1 MRSLGVLLVSL
12 TALIA
17 GCSEQF
23 EWRDVRSADGYTV
36 ALPGRAQTATREI
49 ELDGQKFRLS
59 MTSTGIG
66 PALFAVGAAQL
77 PATLTADAA
86 VRDRTIAYFRDSLL
100 RNIEGKVTHTAPAPL
115 ALAPASGMT
124 VLATQEVRATGISN
138 GRSSTLAAR
147 FFIIDDRFFE
157 VIALGAGGGVAPEA
171 LDTFF
176 TSFRPQP

>member
-1 MRSLGVLLVSL
+1 MRSLTVLLMSL

-17 GCSEQF
+17 GCSERF

-36 ALPGRAQTATREI
+36 ALPGRAQTMAREM
-49 ELDGQKFRLS
+49 EFDGQKFQLS

-66 PALFAVGAAQL
+66 PTLFAVGSARL

-86 VRDRTIAYFRDSLL
+86 ARDRTIAYFRDSLL
-100 RNIEGKVTHTAPAPL
+100 RNIDGKVTHTAPAPL
-115 ALAPASGMT
+115 ALAPSSRMA
-124 VLATQEVRATGISN
+124 VLSAQELRATGASN

-157 VIALGAGGGVAPEA
+157 VIALGADGGVAPEA